1 MAMKGDNIII
11 SILLFIC
18 FALYVALELKVP
30 CKEAEKECGANT
42 KRLEAQNDSLRQNN
56 KILDENYAGLK
67 ERADSLQHRITK
79 INQTIVQL
87 KNKQHEK
94 VNAIDALTND
104 ELFGFFSKFNTESN
118 NTK

>member
-1 MAMKGDNIII
+1 MKGNNIIT

-18 FALYVALELKVP
+18 FALFVALELKIP
-30 CKEAEKECGANT
+30 CRDREKECGENT

-56 KILDENYAGLK
+56 LMLDEKHYTLELK
-67 ERADSLQHRITK
+67 ADSIQEKLTTTK
-79 INQTIVQL
+79 QTIVQL

-104 ELFGFFSKFNTESN
+104 ELFGFFSKFNTESTS
-118 NTK
+118 TK